1 MITSRAINHVA
12 GETGFRPDVV
22 EKVLRLHG
30 ILGRLATHPITRGHW
45 VLKGGTA
52 LNLLHL
58 DVPRL
63 SVDIDLNFVG
73 TRDVE
78 KMRLARPDFERAL
91 SACCEREDCSV
102 RRAPSEHAGGKFRLR
117 FPSLVGGS
125 QSLEIDVSYVARVP
139 LLGIE
144 RRFVRFPPES
154 KLEIPTLKLE
164 ELAAGKFTA
173 LLQRTV
179 ARDAYDAAGLLEL
192 APDLLSR
199 PEFRI
204 AFVCFMAASRFDVRS
219 LDPDRGTLDERAVK
233 RELEPMRRRV
243 DGEHEKTS
251 ESLLAWMEE
260 KLGSAVSDV
269 IAWSGGERRFLD
281 SLLNAGR
288 IEPRTLTDDPVLQE
302 RIRAQPMLQWKAKN
316 VREFIDRK

>member
-1 MITSRAINHVA
+1 MITSRGINELAV
-12 GETGFRPDVV
+12 ETGFRPDVV

-30 ILGRLATHPITRGHW
+30 ILGRLAAHPTTQGGW

-52 LNLLHL
+52 INLLHL

-78 KMRLARPDFERAL
+78 EMRLARPDFERAL
-91 SACCEREDCSV
+91 SACCERENCSV

-125 QSLEIDVSYVARVP
+125 QSLEIDVSYVSRVP

-144 RRFVRFPPES
+144 QRSVRFPPNS
-154 KLEIPTLKLE
+154 KLGVPTLKLE

-199 PEFRI
+199 QEFRI
-204 AFVCFMAASRFDVRS
+204 AFVCYMAASRFDVRS
-219 LDPDRGTLDERAVK
+219 LVPDRGTLDERAV
-233 RELEPMRRRV
+233 RLELEPMLRRV

-260 KLGSAVSDV
+260 KLGSSEAALVVWSD
-269 IAWSGGERRFLD
+269 GERDFLD
-281 SLLNAGR
+281 GLLSEGIIR
-288 IEPRTLTDDPVLQE
+288 SEGLTDDPELQE

-316 VREFIDRK
+316 VREFRYKQ